1 MSFFKNLFSPP
12 RRTGTYY
19 PFSVKCKRCGETIQ
33 GQVNVNNEPSL
44 ELDEKGKPFF
54 ICRKVLIG
62 NGHCFQQI
70 EVVFKFDE
78 GRQVLER
85 TIHGGEFV
93 ED

>member
-12 RRTGTYY
+12 RPTGTFHS
-19 PFSVKCKRCGETIQ
+19 FSVKCKRCGETIQ

-44 ELDEKGKPFF
+44 ELDEKGKAYYT
-54 ICRKVLIG
+54 CRKVLIG
-62 NGHCFQQI
+62 NGICFQQV

-78 GRQVLER
+78 DRRILDR
-85 TIHGGEFV
+85 KISGGEFV

>member
-78 GRQVLER
+78 GRHVLEQ